1 MSDLGSSDAFD
12 LELASTSLLADTK
25 DVGTL
30 LKVLVKQLQG
40 ALGDRLKVERKGG
53 LLRKSD
59 EIKSVEAAIGNDV
72 FQAELQ
78 HGGVGCTI
86 GHASGGIRIRSE
98 QVDMDQWLRRLLANL
113 QAEAAHSQTAR
124 LALENIV
131 IGGP

>member
-1 MSDLGSSDAFD
+1 MSDLGSSDSFD

-25 DVGTL
+25 DVATL
-30 LKVLVKQLQG
+30 LKVLVKQLQD
-40 ALGDRLKVERKGG
+40 ALGDRLKVQRKGG

-59 EIKSVEAAIGNDV
+59 EIQSVEAAIGNDV
-72 FQAELQ
+72 FQASLQ
-78 HGGVGCTI
+78 HGGVGCVI

-98 QVDMDQWLRRLLANL
+98 QVDMDQWLRRLLAGL

-124 LALENIV
+124 QALENIV